1 MRKIALVAVCVLL
14 VLQSLGQEKEDS
26 RLKESYN
33 VLKEILGTPD
43 KGIPR
48 DLLDKAECVV
58 VYPSVKK
65 LALGMAVATGV
76 E

>member
-1 MRKIALVAVCVLL
+1 MLL
-14 VLQSLGQEKEDS
+14 AISLLLAISSFAQKKEGERLQ
-26 RLKESYN
+26 ESYN

-58 VYPSVKK
+58 RLSVREKSWIYC
-65 LALGMAVATGV
+65 GR
-76 E
+76 